1 MGMHVSLREFAN
13 LTEMDILRFRNV
25 RKAIDVTDDH
35 GNTVKSDSYAMMLS
49 WQGMNVHRR
58 YPEIPYDVAELIP
71 SIREEKHKNIV
82 YNDKVLKIPLD
93 HILGIVGPLIDDPV
107 EMDSIKRLIHSWQAK
122 LNNMITVMSERSII
136 SATAESVDEFMLNP
150 GIVEIRNKVHN
161 YEISVDE
168 GEVLFSHYIR
178 TDDSLK
184 DNTVA
189 LMARTGGVSINQAYQ
204 LAIARGAVFDLP
216 NVILPNTI
224 MSNYAEGIVNQVDV
238 LGDGKS
244 SGMSLISNGRGLKDS
259 EWFHRKTHLATAVLQ
274 GILHGHDC
282 GSQDLVEMR
291 VATTEMAVALL
302 GKHRLLDNGTL
313 ELIDHKT
320 VKKIKAGETVAF
332 RSIAFCNAGQ
342 DGMVCGKCYG
352 AMKASIP
359 YNTMMRRDANIGMF
373 AATTICNPL
382 GQKMLS
388 TKHFIRN
395 AVTRRFEV
403 AHRDRQIFTSNGNEI
418 FLKADMCVEGTRL
431 ILKSTIVRDLSDL
444 RSLDVLDEVS
454 MDKLP
459 YLTDVTFQYEIE
471 DVMVGGKTIQQHS
484 AQTSVAS
491 RTSRFS
497 LGFLQYIL
505 DKGWE
510 ILDKKHIAIDLKD
523 WNWEDAIFVLPFT
536 RESLDAHRSR
546 VENFMTFNKRNSAWK
561 AQPVTPK
568 IFGEVLGEFWT
579 LIDQET
585 KGINIVHAESML
597 ASLLCKDPANLSYKL
612 ALGSG
617 PKYFENFM
625 VCVKNRGAGGLMIAE
640 GQQGV
645 LSNIKT
651 FLVKDR
657 QPSPLET
664 YFQHAVS

>member
-1 MGMHVSLREFAN
+1 MGMQVNLRDFAN
-13 LTEMDILRFRNV
+13 LTEAEILRFRNV
-25 RKAIDVTDDH
+25 RKAMDVTDDE
-35 GNTVKSDSYAMMLS
+35 GNTAKSDSYAMMLT
-49 WQGMNVHRR
+49 WQGLNIHRK
-58 YPEIPYDVAELIP
+58 YPEVPYSISELIP
-71 SIREEKHKNIV
+71 SPRDEKHKNIV
-82 YNDKVLKIPLD
+82 YNDKTLKIPLD
-93 HILGIVGPLIDDPV
+93 YVLGIVGPRIDDPEEIDGV
-107 EMDSIKRLIHSWQAK
+107 KRLIHSWQAK

-136 SATAESVDEFMLNP
+136 SARAECVDDLKMDP
-150 GIVEIRNKVHN
+150 GIIEICEKVWN
-161 YEISVDE
+161 NEISIDE
-168 GEVLFSHYIR
+168 GEVLFSDYIR
-178 TDDSLK
+178 TAESLVG
-184 DNTVA
+184 NTVA

-204 LAIARGAVFDLP
+204 LAVARGNTFDLCNAIAP
-216 NVILPNTI
+216 NAI

-238 LGDGKS
+238 LYDGKS

-259 EWFHRKTHLATAVLQ
+259 EWFHRKTHLATAVIQ
-274 GILHGHDC
+274 GILHKVDC
-282 GSQDLVEMR
+282 GSKDLAELR
-291 VATTEMAVALL
+291 VASTEMAVALL
-302 GKHRLLDNGTL
+302 GKHRLLDNGKL

-320 VKKIKAGETVAF
+320 VKNIKIGETVAF
-332 RSIAFCNAGQ
+332 RTIAFCNSGV
-342 DGMVCGKCYG
+342 DGMPCGKCFG
-352 AMKASIP
+352 AMKSSIP
-359 YNTMMRRDANIGMF
+359 YNTIMRRDANVGMF

-395 AVTRRFEV
+395 AVTRRFEP
-403 AHRDRQIFTSNGNEI
+403 AKRDKQIISSNGNEI
-418 FLKADMCVEGTRL
+418 FLKPEMCVEGTRL
-431 ILKSTIVRDLSDL
+431 ILRSSIVRDLSDL
-444 RSLDVLDEVS
+444 RSLDVLDEVGI
-454 MDKLP
+454 DKLP
-459 YLTDVTFQYEIE
+459 YFSDVTFQYEIE
-471 DVMVGGKTIQQHS
+471 DVMVGGKTVQQHS

-497 LGFLQYIL
+497 LGFLQYLL
-505 DKGWE
+505 DGGWE
-510 ILDKKHIAIDLKD
+510 ILDKKNIAVDLKG
-523 WNWEDAIFVLPFT
+523 WNWQDPIFVLPFT

-585 KGINIVHAESML
+585 KGINIVHAETML

-645 LSNIKT
+645 LCNVKT

-657 QPSPLET
+657 QPSPLES
-664 YFQHAVS
+664 FLQHAVS